1 MVRVFALLP
10 VFMYQ
15 VSYSYPETI
24 QSPLVRV
31 EKHKTVVSV
40 LPADEQQPHVVR
52 NVVIQLLMSLI
63 TECFSVSYNF
73 TIHSCCL
80 L

>member
-52 NVVIQLLMSLI
+52 NVVIVLLQ
-63 TECFSVSYNF
+63 SVSVFRIILQF
-73 TIHSCCL
+73 THAAYFK
-80 L
+80 